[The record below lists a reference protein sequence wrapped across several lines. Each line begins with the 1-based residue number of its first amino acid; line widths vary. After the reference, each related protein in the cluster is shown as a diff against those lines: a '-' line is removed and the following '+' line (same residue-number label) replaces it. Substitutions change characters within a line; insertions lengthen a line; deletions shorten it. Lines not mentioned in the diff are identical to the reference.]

1 MNNKQLK
8 ELTKIAHFMESVI
21 NETDNSV
28 RDFNILTQQQVN
40 KTTFLEFALKFFERK
55 TWEIVETLEFDT
67 NEFILLNEV
76 NETLDSVMKETES
89 VYHYSVT
96 DENGEHY
103 HTTDRKGHIIGIL
116 EWALNQIV
124 GNIDIE
130 QTI

>member
-1 MNNKQLK
+1 M
-8 ELTKIAHFMESVI
+8 
-21 NETDNSV
+21 
-28 RDFNILTQQQVN
+28 
-40 KTTFLEFALKFFERK
+40 
-55 TWEIVETLEFDT
+55 LEFDT

-116 EWALNQIV
+116 EWASDCWKYRYRTNNLIYKII
-124 GNIDIE
+124 GHAL
-130 QTI
+130 

>member
-40 KTTFLEFALKFFERK
+40 KTTFLEFALMFFERK

-89 VYHYSVT
+89 VYQYSVT

-103 HTTDRKGHIIGIL
+103 HTTDRKGHIIRIL

>member
-1 MNNKQLK
+1 
-8 ELTKIAHFMESVI
+8 
-21 NETDNSV
+21 
-28 RDFNILTQQQVN
+28 
-40 KTTFLEFALKFFERK
+40 
-55 TWEIVETLEFDT
+55 
-67 NEFILLNEV
+67 
-76 NETLDSVMKETES
+76 MKETES

-116 EWALNQIV
+116 EWALDQIV